1 MTDEAHIMEK
11 FEERAAIMHFCGG
24 LPKEKAEALARAEC
38 ETYRNACRDAWKTR
52 KIADS
57 VAGKA

>member
-1 MTDEAHIMEK
+1 MTDEANIEER
-11 FEERAAIMHFCGG
+11 FQERAAIMHFCGG

-38 ETYRNACRDAWKTR
+38 ESYLAAWKAR

-57 VAGKA
+57 MAGQA

>member
-1 MTDEAHIMEK
+1 MTDEAHIE
-11 FEERAAIMHFCGG
+11 ERYQERAAIMHFCGG

-38 ETYRNACRDAWKTR
+38 DTYRQAMKDR

-57 VAGKA
+57 MVGQG

>member
-1 MTDEAHIMEK
+1 MNDEAHIMELY
-11 FEERAAIMHFCGG
+11 EERAAIMHFCGG

-38 ETYRNACRDAWKTR
+38 ETYLEAWKAR

-57 VAGKA
+57 MAGQA

>member
-1 MTDEAHIMEK
+1 MTDEANIE
-11 FEERAAIMHFCGG
+11 ERYQERAAIMHFCGG

-38 ETYRNACRDAWKTR
+38 DTYCQAMKAR

-57 VAGKA
+57 MAGQA